1 MYVRILT
8 TFNFFLF
15 LIYDKLILGE
25 VMEREN
31 IINEI
36 INLDIDAIEKI
47 KRIKRELKGKDDKD
61 YEELLIYLYNESKK
75 INSFENS
82 AYYLIIDTLLDD
94 DRNYLF
100 LKEIIKNNENFINAR
115 YKGHHIIFEILDRYI
130 KSLKLTLLNQKIIRE
145 NPNYFYALLKL
156 FRNNLLSLTEG
167 EEEYFKLRIS
177 ELQNEVKNKKTL
189 NQEFT
194 QEKLTKLIK
203 ITKK

>member
-1 MYVRILT
+1 
-8 TFNFFLF
+8 
-15 LIYDKLILGE
+15 
-25 VMEREN
+25 MEREN

-156 FRNNLLSLTEG
+156 FRNNPLSLTEG